1 MIGLHNQE
9 GYICSPLFLS
19 VKEMVVI
26 YNRGVQELI

>member
-9 GYICSPLFLS
+9 GYICSPLFLP